1 MLRGPRRVGGCDPDS
16 PAHQLTR
23 TMLDGG
29 WRAHGTRKLA
39 ELLDLL
45 PLLDPRHH
53 ADLPRRSIVSA
64 VGFPPRWDSTE
75 AMPRGRPA
83 FVSTGSE
90 EWADAFLCAETTPA
104 SAIQSH
110 LWPYSFGDSDA
121 SLYDHRGHRRSV
133 GGCPGRSGPA
143 ARPGQARESEVF

>member
-53 ADLPRRSIVSA
+53 ADP
-64 VGFPPRWDSTE
+64 
-75 AMPRGRPA
+75 
-83 FVSTGSE
+83 
-90 EWADAFLCAETTPA
+90 AETV
-104 SAIQSH
+104 
-110 LWPYSFGDSDA
+110 D
-121 SLYDHRGHRRSV
+121 REC
-133 GGCPGRSGPA
+133 GGVPA
-143 ARPGQARESEVF
+143 ALGQHGGNASRKAGLRIHRQ